1 MEIWIIAG
9 ICAFL
14 IFIAGIVILFFP
26 ARRKIGAILTSAG
39 MLLMVGS
46 IIGIIVSFS
55 HYQQVQN
62 DVFNYSS
69 KGTSQTT
76 PEETKTYKVN
86 FEDSADNI
94 KKKITTVTVEKKET
108 YSTSASKPVDGS
120 ITIALEITNNAVKTL
135 ETYPN
140 QGQLEAN
147 KLDLNGGDAVLSNFD
162 TTEIK
167 PGETAKGKIVFP
179 VDNLDKVS
187 DISWISYS
195 FLSYLKDSS
204 TPITTETGKIE
215 LK

>member
-26 ARRKIGAILTSAG
+26 AKRKIGAILTSAG
-39 MLLMVGS
+39 TLLMIGS

-76 PEETKTYKVN
+76 PEETKTYQVN
-86 FEDSADNI
+86 YEDSADNI
-94 KKKITTVTVEKKET
+94 KKKISTITVEKKET
-108 YSTSASKPVDGS
+108 YSTLESKSVEGS
-120 ITIALEITNNAVKTL
+120 ITIALEITNNASKVL

-147 KLDLNGGDAVLSNFD
+147 KVDLNGGDAVLSNFD

-179 VDNLDKVS
+179 VDKLDKVS
-187 DISWISYS
+187 DITWVSYS
-195 FLSYLKDSS
+195 FLSYLKDST

>member
-69 KGTSQTT
+69 KGTSQAT

-108 YSTSASKPVDGS
+108 YSISASKPVDGS

>member
-69 KGTSQTT
+69 KGTSQAT

-108 YSTSASKPVDGS
+108 YSTSASKPADGS

>member
-69 KGTSQTT
+69 KGTSQAT

-86 FEDSADNI
+86 FEDTADNI

>member
-69 KGTSQTT
+69 KGTSQAT

-179 VDNLDKVS
+179 VDNLDNVS

>member
-69 KGTSQTT
+69 KGISQAT

>member
-69 KGTSQTT
+69 KGTSQAT

-108 YSTSASKPVDGS
+108 YSTSTSKPVDGS

-179 VDNLDKVS
+179 VDNLDKIS

>member
-69 KGTSQTT
+69 KGTSQAT

-140 QGQLEAN
+140 QGQREAN

>member
-69 KGTSQTT
+69 KGTSQAT
-76 PEETKTYKVN
+76 PEETKTNKVN

>member
-14 IFIAGIVILFFP
+14 IFITGIVILFFP
-26 ARRKIGAILTSAG
+26 AKRKIGAILTSAG
-39 MLLMVGS
+39 MLLLVGS
-46 IIGIIVSFS
+46 IIGIIVSFV

-62 DVFNYSS
+62 DIFNYSS
-69 KGTSQTT
+69 KNAS
-76 PEETKTYKVN
+76 PASAEETKKYQVKY
-86 FEDSADNI
+86 EDSSDNI
-94 KKKITTVTVEKKET
+94 KKKITSITVEKKDT
-108 YSTSASKPVDGS
+108 YSTLERKSVPGS
-120 ITIALEITNNAVKTL
+120 ITLELEITNNTTKDL

-147 KLDLNGGDAVLSNFD
+147 KMDINGGDAVLSEFE
-162 TTEIK
+162 TTTIK

-179 VDNLDKVS
+179 VEKLDKAS
-187 DISWISYS
+187 DITWISYS
-195 FLSYLKDSS
+195 FLSYLTDSS

>member
-1 MEIWIIAG
+1 MM
-9 ICAFL
+9 C
-14 IFIAGIVILFFP
+14 
-26 ARRKIGAILTSAG
+26 
-39 MLLMVGS
+39 S
-46 IIGIIVSFS
+46 IILLKEQVKQPLKRRRRIKLTMKIPQIILR
-55 HYQQVQN
+55 
-62 DVFNYSS
+62 
-69 KGTSQTT
+69 
-76 PEETKTYKVN
+76 
-86 FEDSADNI
+86 
-94 KKKITTVTVEKKET
+94 KKITTVTVEKKET

-120 ITIALEITNNAVKTL
+120 ITIALEITNNAAKTL

-167 PGETAKGKIVFP
+167 PGETAKGKIIFP
-179 VDNLDKVS
+179 VDDLDKVS
-187 DISWISYS
+187 DITWISYS

>member
-26 ARRKIGAILTSAG
+26 AKRKIGAILTSAG
-39 MLLMVGS
+39 TLLMIGS

-76 PEETKTYKVN
+76 PEETKTYQVN
-86 FEDSADNI
+86 YEDSADNI
-94 KKKITTVTVEKKET
+94 KKKISTITVEKKET
-108 YSTSASKPVDGS
+108 YSTLESKSVEGS
-120 ITIALEITNNAVKTL
+120 ITIALEITNNASKIL

-147 KLDLNGGDAVLSNFD
+147 DIDLNGGDAMLSNFD

-179 VDNLDKVS
+179 VDKLDKVS
-187 DISWISYS
+187 DITWVSYS
-195 FLSYLKDSS
+195 FLSYLKDST

>member
-69 KGTSQTT
+69 KGTSQAT

-86 FEDSADNI
+86 FEDYADNI

>member
-69 KGTSQTT
+69 KGTSQAT

-204 TPITTETGKIE
+204 TQITTETGKIE

>member
-69 KGTSQTT
+69 KGTSQAT

-120 ITIALEITNNAVKTL
+120 IIIALEITNNAVKTL

>member
-69 KGTSQTT
+69 KGTSQAT

-195 FLSYLKDSS
+195 FLSNLKDSS

>member
-69 KGTSQTT
+69 KGTSQAT

-120 ITIALEITNNAVKTL
+120 ITIALEITYNAVKTL

>member
-26 ARRKIGAILTSAG
+26 AKRKIGAILTSAG
-39 MLLMVGS
+39 MLLLVSS
-46 IIGIIVSFS
+46 IIGVIVSFS

-62 DVFNYSS
+62 EVFNYSS
-69 KGTSQTT
+69 TASNQAV
-76 PEETKTYKVN
+76 EETKTYQVN
-86 FEDSADNI
+86 YEDTADNF
-94 KKKITTVTVEKKET
+94 KRKITSVTVEKKET
-108 YSTSASKPVDGS
+108 YSTVEGKSVPGS
-120 ITIALEITNNAVKTL
+120 ITLALEITNNADKTL

-147 KLDLNGGDAVLSNFD
+147 KMEINGGDAVLSEFEK
-162 TTEIK
+162 TEIE
-167 PGETAKGKIVFP
+167 PGETVKGKIVFP
-179 VDNLDKVS
+179 VEKLDKVS
-187 DISWISYS
+187 DITWISYS

-204 TPITTETGKIE
+204 TPLTTETGKIE

>member
-39 MLLMVGS
+39 MLLLVGS
-46 IIGIIVSFS
+46 IIGIIISFS

-69 KGTSQTT
+69 KGTSQAT

>member
-69 KGTSQTT
+69 KGTSQAT

-86 FEDSADNI
+86 FGDSADNI

>member
-69 KGTSQTT
+69 KGTSQAT

-187 DISWISYS
+187 DISFISYS

>member
-69 KGTSQTT
+69 KGTSQAT

-147 KLDLNGGDAVLSNFD
+147 KLDLNGGAAVLSNFD

>member
-55 HYQQVQN
+55 HCQQVQN

-69 KGTSQTT
+69 KGTSQAT

>member
-46 IIGIIVSFS
+46 IIGIIVSLS

-69 KGTSQTT
+69 KGTSQAT

-179 VDNLDKVS
+179 VDNLDKIS

>member
-55 HYQQVQN
+55 DYQQVQN

-69 KGTSQTT
+69 KGTSQAT

>member
-69 KGTSQTT
+69 KGTSQAT

-167 PGETAKGKIVFP
+167 LGETAKGKIVFP
-179 VDNLDKVS
+179 VDNLDKIS

>member
-39 MLLMVGS
+39 TLLMIGS

-76 PEETKTYKVN
+76 PEESKTYQVN
-86 FEDSADNI
+86 YEDSADNI
-94 KKKITTVTVEKKET
+94 KKKISTITVEKKET
-108 YSTSASKPVDGS
+108 YSTLESKSVEGS
-120 ITIALEITNNAVKTL
+120 ITIALEITNNASKTL

-147 KLDLNGGDAVLSNFD
+147 KVDLNGGDAVLSNFD

-179 VDNLDKVS
+179 VDKLDKVS
-187 DISWISYS
+187 DITWVSYS

>member
-39 MLLMVGS
+39 MLLLVGS

-69 KGTSQTT
+69 KGTSQAT

>member
-69 KGTSQTT
+69 KGTSQAT

-94 KKKITTVTVEKKET
+94 RKKITTVTVEKKET

>member
-26 ARRKIGAILTSAG
+26 AKRKIGAILTSAG
-39 MLLMVGS
+39 TLLMIGS

-76 PEETKTYKVN
+76 PEETKTYQIN
-86 FEDSADNI
+86 YEDSADNI
-94 KKKITTVTVEKKET
+94 KKKISTITVEKKET
-108 YSTSASKPVDGS
+108 YSTLESKSVEGS
-120 ITIALEITNNAVKTL
+120 ITIALEITNNASKIL

-147 KLDLNGGDAVLSNFD
+147 DLDLNGGDAMLSNFD

-179 VDNLDKVS
+179 VDKLDKVS
-187 DISWISYS
+187 DITWVSYS
-195 FLSYLKDSS
+195 FLSYLKDST

>member
-69 KGTSQTT
+69 KGTSQAT

-135 ETYPN
+135 ETFPN

>member
-69 KGTSQTT
+69 KGTSQAT

-167 PGETAKGKIVFP
+167 PGETAKGKIIFP

>member
-69 KGTSQTT
+69 KGTSQAT

-86 FEDSADNI
+86 YEDSADNI
-94 KKKITTVTVEKKET
+94 KKNHYCDGRKER
-108 YSTSASKPVDGS
+108 
-120 ITIALEITNNAVKTL
+120 
-135 ETYPN
+135 
-140 QGQLEAN
+140 
-147 KLDLNGGDAVLSNFD
+147 
-162 TTEIK
+162 
-167 PGETAKGKIVFP
+167 
-179 VDNLDKVS
+179 NLFNIRK
-187 DISWISYS
+187 
-195 FLSYLKDSS
+195 
-204 TPITTETGKIE
+204 
-215 LK
+215 